1 MSLKKKNFLCYPSPK
16 ATGEYK
22 IQQFLKRFLQT
33 NSSSIAWELARDAG
47 SSGCAPD
54 LLNES
59 PLRWPRY
66 LGFNEPAEAVV
77 QTHPCHPRS
86 GLSSHHSLR
95 HPVPQP
101 PQGPS
106 VPELW
111 SALSL
116 LPQVRLLCSCSR
128 RRAPKPTVSE
138 ELLEIVKTP
147 GSPASSRS
155 RDSPRPAPLC
165 TPAPSPAPVC

>member
-1 MSLKKKNFLCYPSPK
+1 MATTHFLGNKTSYKECLKKKKFLCYPSPK

-22 IQQFLKRFLQT
+22 IQQFLERFLQT

-66 LGFNEPAEAVV
+66 LGFNEPVEAVV
-77 QTHPCHPRS
+77 QTHPCPPRS

-101 PQGPS
+101 PSGPAS
-106 VPELW
+106 P
-111 SALSL
+111 SSG
-116 LPQVRLLCSCSR
+116 LLCLCSHKSACF
-128 RRAPKPTVSE
+128 APALGGGLPN
-138 ELLEIVKTP
+138 
-147 GSPASSRS
+147 
-155 RDSPRPAPLC
+155 PLC
-165 TPAPSPAPVC
+165 QRNF